1 VAVQHLVGEDVLK
14 TIAGA
19 VLGVDV
25 MRVLLVREV
34 SRSDS
39 GASRS

>member
-1 VAVQHLVGEDVLK
+1 MAVRHLIGEDVLK

-19 VLGVDV
+19 VLRVDV

-34 SRSDS
+34 SRSDL
-39 GASRS
+39 GASKS

>member
-1 VAVQHLVGEDVLK
+1 VAVQHLAGEDVLK
-14 TIAGA
+14 TIVEA

-34 SRSDS
+34 SRSDL
-39 GASRS
+39 GAPRR

>member
-1 VAVQHLVGEDVLK
+1 MAVQHLVGEDVLK
-14 TIAGA
+14 TIAEV

-25 MRVLLVREV
+25 MRVLLVCEV
-34 SRSDS
+34 LRSDL

>member
-14 TIAGA
+14 TIAEA

-34 SRSDS
+34 SRSDL